1 MDYVVH
7 MRRTFLTS
15 FTIFYLLSTISLIG
29 LSFDVKIARANG
41 YIDIRSDGSIYPSTV
56 PISSLDNVTY
66 TLTGNIT
73 CDYDGIIVFRDNIVI
88 DGKGYAIHGTG
99 ASYSTG
105 IYLRWMYNVTIR
117 NVEISMFDYGIMVD
131 DSSANI
137 VGNNI
142 TNNYAGIAL
151 SWSSDNNIVG
161 NNIMKNSVGIEVY
174 SFSSNNKI
182 IGNNIMSNN
191 PSGISFSV
199 SSNNTVSGNSIANN
213 YDGIDFSY
221 SSNNSIFHNNLVNN
235 TYQVLNFPNSQYP
248 KNVWD
253 NGYPSGGNYWSNY
266 NGLDLLSGPYQN
278 LTESDGIGDKPYIVG
293 ENNQDHYPLM
303 TPFTLTY
310 YELLQTYSDLLAN
323 YQILNTTYHQIL
335 DIYTLLMGNY
345 SQLQSD
351 QKTLLSELNNIR
363 NTMSLF
369 IATTIIFVIATTYL
383 AIRKPKIKTP

>member
-1 MDYVVH
+1 MNYVMH

-15 FTIFYLLSTISLIG
+15 FTIFYLLSTISLVG

-105 IYLRWMYNVTIR
+105 IFLRWMYNVTIR

-131 DSSANI
+131 SSSANI

-142 TNNYAGIAL
+142 M
-151 SWSSDNNIVG
+151 SS
-161 NNIMKNSVGIEVY
+161 
-174 SFSSNNKI
+174 
-182 IGNNIMSNN
+182 N

-213 YDGIDFSY
+213 YDGIDFSD

-266 NGLDLLSGPYQN
+266 DGLDLLSGPYQN

-293 ENNQDHYPLM
+293 ENSQDHYPLM

-310 YELLQTYSDLLAN
+310 YELLQTYSDLFAN

-351 QKTLLSELNNIR
+351 QKTLLSELNNIE
-363 NTMSLF
+363 NMMSLF